1 MSISASITL
10 DIKASEVTTSPG
22 LRFSIATADAFSPEI
37 SEGNDLDQ
45 IEVAYTLTQT
55 AASNATATIS
65 AMSLYDERGTVSFSA
80 VKLIYLKNR
89 GPGTAYV
96 GGSLPFADGDEM
108 ELSPG
113 AVTLVCDPS
122 ATGFPVDTG
131 GTAFSTFT
139 FRAAVDSETCA
150 VDLILLGEG
159 SVTEG

>member
-1 MSISASITL
+1 MAISASITL
-10 DIKASEVTTSPG
+10 DIQANEVTTSPG
-22 LRFSIATADAFSPEI
+22 LTFSLATADSFSPEI
-37 SEGNDLDQ
+37 TEGDGLDQ
-45 IEVAYTLTQT
+45 IELAYTLTQT

-65 AMSLYDERGTVSFSA
+65 ALSLYDERGTVAFSA

-96 GGSLPFADGDEM
+96 GGTFPFGDGDEL

-113 AVTLVCDPS
+113 AVTLACDPS
-122 ATGFPVDTG
+122 ATGFPVDTT

-139 FRAAVDSETCA
+139 FRAAADSATCA